1 MRLTARSAT
10 LALSVIAIAVIAML
24 SPATAAPPPITI
36 GTAGVM
42 GVYHPLGGA
51 VCRMVNVTRKVHK
64 LRCSV
69 EPSEGSV
76 ANIRDVM
83 SGAVNIGIA
92 QSDTQYYARQGEGP
106 FKDKPQPKLR
116 ALFSVYPEMLVV
128 MAREEANI
136 RRFEDLKGKRVSIGP
151 PGSGTRATMDLVM
164 NAHGITRG
172 DLKAAVEMKFVE
184 MPPALCENKIDAFVF
199 VAGHP
204 NVILQDAANGCRTR
218 IVPVA
223 GPAVDELLA
232 GRPYYAKAEI
242 PSGAYKGT
250 DSAQPTIGTVATL
263 VVSADM
269 PEDMAYAITKAVF
282 DNFDD
287 FRKLHPAVAGLG
299 KGDALKGTP
308 VPLHPGAA
316 RYFKE
321 VGLI

>member
-1 MRLTARSAT
+1 M
-10 LALSVIAIAVIAML
+10 IAIGGIAMPV
-24 SPATAAPPPITI
+24 PATAAPATITI

-42 GVYHPLGGA
+42 GVYYPLGGA
-51 VCRMVNVTRKVHK
+51 VCRMVNVTRKAHK

-83 SGAVNIGIA
+83 SGAVDVGIA

-116 ALFSVYPEMLVV
+116 ALFNVYPEMLFV
-128 MAREEANI
+128 MSREEANI
-136 RRFEDLKGKRVSIGP
+136 KRFEDLKGKRVSIGT

-164 NAHGITRG
+164 NAHGVARS

-242 PSGAYKGT
+242 PARAYKGT
-250 DSAQPTIGTVATL
+250 EAAQPTIGTVATL

-269 PEDMAYAITKAVF
+269 PDDTAYAITKAVF
-282 DNFDD
+282 ENFDD
-287 FRKLHPAVAGLG
+287 FRKLHPAIASLSKEDAVKAHAGTVSSRG
-299 KGDALKGTP
+299 PSGTSRRW
-308 VPLHPGAA
+308 A
-316 RYFKE
+316 
-321 VGLI
+321 